1 MKYLFDI
8 NDEIGSDIHEIL
20 GFVDADFSTKQLLP
34 YLRKS
39 TKEIVRL
46 IGDANYQIAVSAFES
61 EEFDND
67 FLVLVRYA
75 ITLGAFREFA
85 PLADLSYTTYGRGVR
100 SEEHFSAPYEWR
112 LDRSDD
118 AMERSYYA
126 AINEIFYFVIDQL
139 EEQEAGAENETDPD
153 PEDTVFVEF
162 PFLEKLRNLYVSS
175 MEIFENFVNINSSF
189 LLFFNLIPALEKA
202 ERKLIAS
209 RVGALDPRSD
219 EYLLELV
226 QNICIDYAMIDGMR
240 KNSVQ
245 LFPRGVL
252 KESTGNARQT
262 AAKQFDIEASILYY
276 QEELDALL
284 LDLESAVAKHKGKP
298 AVGELINFN
307 PNDGFVTM

>member
-8 NDEIGSDIHEIL
+8 NDEIGSDIHEVL

-34 YLRKS
+34 YVRKS

-139 EEQEAGAENETDPD
+139 EDQADPD
-153 PEDTVFVEF
+153 AEDTEIVFVEF
-162 PFLEKLRNLYVSS
+162 PFLKKLRNLYVSS
-175 MEIFENFVNINSSF
+175 MEIFESFVKINSSF

-219 EYLLELV
+219 EDMLELV